1 MLKDREEEEEE
12 KTLDKEERKK
22 MYRNAVIIGSDIV

>member
-1 MLKDREEEEEE
+1 MLKDRE
-12 KTLDKEERKK
+12 KKKILDKEEKK